1 MGFCSAR
8 GLAVEKI
15 QNIEPVLKDAHAVE
29 NSAALSGYYRLHAP
43 IYDLTRWAFLFG
55 RTRLIRTLAS
65 KLNGKSPA
73 TILEVGCGT
82 GKNIIAL
89 ARAFP
94 DAKIIGCDLSKDML
108 THASSSLA
116 GALSK
121 SQMAKVELINT
132 SILTFNERQFDL
144 IVCSYMLS
152 MTGNSLEPILH
163 SIRRRLSPNGALA
176 IVDFDYSGFG
186 FFRRWMRV
194 NHVSLDGSLSRALT
208 MFAKLEHKE
217 SHRAFGLW
225 RWLLWIGK

>member
-1 MGFCSAR
+1 MGICSAR
-8 GLAVEKI
+8 GVAVEKM
-15 QNIEPVLKDAHAVE
+15 QSIEPVLKNAHSVE

-43 IYDLTRWAFLFG
+43 IYDSTRWAFLFG
-55 RTRLIRTLAS
+55 RTRLIGTLAS
-65 KLNGKSPA
+65 KLTGKSPA
-73 TILEVGCGT
+73 SILEVGCGT

-108 THASSSLA
+108 TQARTSLA
-116 GALSK
+116 RSLSEAEV
-121 SQMAKVELINT
+121 AKVELINS
-132 SILTFNERQFDL
+132 SILSLNDQQYDL

-152 MTGNSLEPILH
+152 MTGDSLEPILH

-176 IVDFDYSGFG
+176 IVDFDYSGLG

-208 MFAKLEHKE
+208 MFAKVEHKE